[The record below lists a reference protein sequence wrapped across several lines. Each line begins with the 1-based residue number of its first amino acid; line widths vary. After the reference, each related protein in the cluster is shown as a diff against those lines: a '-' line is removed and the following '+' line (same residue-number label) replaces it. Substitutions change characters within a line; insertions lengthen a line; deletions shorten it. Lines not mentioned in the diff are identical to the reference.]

1 MRRVRTKGRAE
12 SLRVLLRDIRVY

>member
-1 MRRVRTKGRAE
+1 VRTKGRAE